1 MIDYD
6 GRVFRSAAA
15 ETAGAG
21 GAGPIGHYHQRGDLV
36 WAEFSGGRVR
46 RGSLTGRCGPDG
58 VLTLAYGQLLDDG
71 EVVAGVCTSLPELLP
86 DGRVRL
92 REQWRRFDGSTGV
105 SVIEETPREDRWR
118 TTMQLMEGAGV
129 YTAPDAGEPN
139 HWIEHLRATDLSVGT
154 YSIPKGGLDDQ
165 RPHLEDEI
173 YVVRT
178 GRATLVTDSGT
189 AQVEPGS
196 VVFVPAREKHQFVD
210 ITEDLTL
217 VVVVAPPYKSR
228 EAS

>member
-15 ETAGAG
+15 ETAGAR

-36 WAEFSGGRVR
+36 WAEFAGGRVR
-46 RGSLTGRCGPDG
+46 RGSLSGTCDPDG
-58 VLTLAYGQLLDDG
+58 VLTLAYCQVLDDG
-71 EVVAGVCTSLPELLP
+71 EVVAGTCTSTPELLP

-92 REQWRRFDGSTGV
+92 REQWHRFDGSTGV
-105 SVIEETPREDRWR
+105 SVIEEPSRTDSGR
-118 TTMQLMEGAGV
+118 TTMQILEGAGL

-173 YVVRT
+173 YLVRT
-178 GRATLVTDSGT
+178 GRATLVTDSGS
-189 AQVEPGS
+189 AQAEPGS
-196 VVFVPAREKHQFVD
+196 VLFVPAREKHQWVD

-217 VVVVAPPYKSR
+217 VVIVAPPYKSR
-228 EAS
+228 EAA